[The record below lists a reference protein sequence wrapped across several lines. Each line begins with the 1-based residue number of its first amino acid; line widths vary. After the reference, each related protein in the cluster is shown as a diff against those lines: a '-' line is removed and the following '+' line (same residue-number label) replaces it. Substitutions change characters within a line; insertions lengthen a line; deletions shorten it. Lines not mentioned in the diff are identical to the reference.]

1 MPSPS
6 LSDTASEAAAEA
18 NGKLNLLIVDDE
30 EGPRQ
35 SLKIVFKSDYNVI
48 VASNGLD
55 AIALAHEHPVDI
67 AVLDILMQGMSGVDL
82 LRELKQIDPLVEV
95 VMLTAYE
102 TIETARQALRHG
114 ASDYLNKP
122 FDISTMRA
130 AVTRSAQKRRA
141 ALEIHSTRAQLV
153 VLQRE
158 IENQRMQEE
167 MARTKGEIYASVL
180 HDINSPLTVI
190 AGFIE
195 LLNRSMETAAR
206 VEGEQLET
214 MKGDLKQLHGQVARC
229 FEISRRY
236 LSFLNSKAAETK
248 TVGVRQILVDLRDLL
263 MRHPSTQGNDLII
276 RDLENDVV
284 AEINGTDLLQILLNM
299 TFNALQ
305 CTERPHRVE
314 VEAHRLNAPF
324 NVGAVRDGVQE
335 RLINGDVFANRPP
348 LLAITVKDNGPGI
361 APDVMP
367 KLFEQAFTTKSA
379 ERGTGLGL
387 SIVKRLIRE
396 ASGAVHLQTELGGGS
411 QFTLLLQA
419 REG

>member
-1 MPSPS
+1 
-6 LSDTASEAAAEA
+6 
-18 NGKLNLLIVDDE
+18 
-30 EGPRQ
+30 
-35 SLKIVFKSDYNVI
+35 
-48 VASNGLD
+48 
-55 AIALAHEHPVDI
+55 
-67 AVLDILMQGMSGVDL
+67 
-82 LRELKQIDPLVEV
+82 
-95 VMLTAYE
+95 
-102 TIETARQALRHG
+102 
-114 ASDYLNKP
+114 
-122 FDISTMRA
+122 
-130 AVTRSAQKRRA
+130 
-141 ALEIHSTRAQLV
+141 
-153 VLQRE
+153 
-158 IENQRMQEE
+158 
-167 MARTKGEIYASVL
+167 
-180 HDINSPLTVI
+180 
-190 AGFIE
+190 
-195 LLNRSMETAAR
+195 
-206 VEGEQLET
+206 
-214 MKGDLKQLHGQVARC
+214 
-229 FEISRRY
+229 
-236 LSFLNSKAAETK
+236 
-248 TVGVRQILVDLRDLL
+248 VRQILVDLRDLL

-367 KLFEQAFTTKSA
+367 KLFEQAFTTKTA

-387 SIVKRLIRE
+387 SIVKRDIRE